1 MIYTLCP
8 RRPMTLGCLH
18 GRLFVPLG
26 GSNSGDIHT
35 MSPTSYDST
44 LSMRETLRTALWQ

>member
-1 MIYTLCP
+1 VIYTPCP
-8 RRPMTLGCLH
+8 RCPMTQHYPCGK
-18 GRLFVPLG
+18 LFVPLG